1 MCLVV
6 ASLGGSARWP
16 LVLAANRDEFHA
28 RPARPAHWWEEGIFG
43 GRDLQ
48 AGGTWLAVTRDGR
61 FALLTNVREPGRKDP
76 AAPSR
81 GALVPALLARDA
93 ALPDTLAALT
103 DPALGYNGFNL
114 LAGSRTQWWWGSNR
128 GARVYAPGA
137 GPLGLSNAQLDTP
150 WPKLQRTRAALDRW
164 LAQDAIEIEPLFA
177 ALADRT
183 LAEDALLPS
192 TGVSLDWERRL
203 SAPFIVSESYG
214 TRCSTVVTIDATG
227 QLRFEERSFGPD
239 GESAGTVVETFALPR
254 EQPARPRRP
263 TLPA

>member
-1 MCLVV
+1 MCL
-6 ASLGGSARWP
+6 AIAALGRSSRWP

-28 RPARPAHWWEEGIFG
+28 RPTRPAHWWDEGIFG

-81 GALVPALLARDA
+81 GALVPALLAPDA
-93 ALPDTLAALT
+93 AFPATLAALT

-114 LAGSRTQWWWGSNR
+114 LAGSRTGWWWGSNR
-128 GARVYAPGA
+128 GARAFAPGA

-150 WPKLQRTRAALDRW
+150 WPKVVRTREAMERW
-164 LAQDAIEIEPLFA
+164 LLQGSGDIEPLFA

-183 LAEDALLPS
+183 LAEDRLLPS
-192 TGVSLDWERRL
+192 TGVSLEWERRL
-203 SAPFIVSESYG
+203 SAAFIVGESYG
-214 TRCSTVVTIDATG
+214 TRCSTVVSIDADG
-227 QLRFEERSFGPD
+227 QLRFEERSFGPQ
-239 GESAGTVVETFALPR
+239 GEPLGTVVETFPLAR
-254 EQPARPRRP
+254 EQRLSRP